1 VRLFDVNVVVAA
13 FRADHPDHGT
23 ARAYVERC
31 LASGEQV
38 GVPWAVWW
46 SFLRVVTHPRIF
58 DPPAAAADALAFVD
72 AFRQQPE
79 FLESEPGP
87 AHLDSL
93 RAATAAGE
101 ATGNLIPDAV
111 LAALA
116 SDHGATIV
124 TYDRDFARFPD
135 LSWETPQRA

>member
-1 VRLFDVNVVVAA
+1 MKLFDVNVMVAV
-13 FRADHPDHGT
+13 FRADHPDHDT
-23 ARAYVERC
+23 ALPYLDRC

-38 GVPWAVWW
+38 AVPWSVWW

-58 DPPAAAADALAFVD
+58 DPPATAAQALAFV
-72 AFRQQPE
+72 AAVRQQPE

-87 AHLDSL
+87 SHLDSL
-93 RAATAAGE
+93 HATTASGE
-101 ATGNLIPDAV
+101 ATGNLIPDAA

-116 SDHGATIV
+116 ADHGATLV

-135 LSWETPQRA
+135 LAWETPGRS